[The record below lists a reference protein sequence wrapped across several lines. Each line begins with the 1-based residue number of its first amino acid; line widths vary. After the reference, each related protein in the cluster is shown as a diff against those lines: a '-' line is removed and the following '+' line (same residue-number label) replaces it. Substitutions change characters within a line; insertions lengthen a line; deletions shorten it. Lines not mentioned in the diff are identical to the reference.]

1 MALSNPVFTENPRA
15 RRRYLRAPAP
25 LHFPVEELVPEST
38 RHFRARTA
46 LYQSIE
52 LAFRGTTI
60 VASDQFVY
68 FDATDPKRCLA
79 PDFAVRRGPS
89 QLLTSWKTWELGAP
103 EVGVEILS
111 ESDESDREVG
121 RKLERYRQA
130 GVLEVVVFDPD
141 AREPELRLF
150 DLFDGDLV
158 ERDPADPEARRCDT
172 LEAYWCVVVDAV
184 LGPTLRLAR
193 DRAGTDLVLT
203 PEEAERAEKDN
214 AVSSAQVEREQKEA
228 ALLRVQELEAELA
241 KRG

>member
-1 MALSNPVFTENPRA
+1 MALSNPVFTESPRA
-15 RRRYLRAPAP
+15 RRRYLRVPAP
-25 LHFPVEELVPEST
+25 LYFPGEERVPEST

-79 PDFAVRRGPS
+79 PDLAARRGPS
-89 QLLTSWKTWELGAP
+89 RLLTSWKTWELGAP

-111 ESDESDREVG
+111 ESDGGDREVAA
-121 RKLERYRQA
+121 KLERYRQC
-130 GVLEVVVFDPD
+130 GVLEVVIFDPD
-141 AREPELRLF
+141 AGEPALRLF

-158 ERDPADPEARRCDT
+158 ERDPADSEAYRCDT
-172 LEAYWCVVVDAV
+172 LEAYWCVIVDPA

-193 DRAGTDLVLT
+193 DRAGTNLVLT
-203 PEEAERAEKDN
+203 PEEAEREQKEAEREQKE
-214 AVSSAQVEREQKEA
+214 AEREQKEA
-228 ALLRVQELEAELA
+228 ALLRIQELEAELA